1 MNPNVRG
8 VRLVKLKE
16 VQDER
21 GFLTVGEFEKDIPFP
36 VKRYFIVHS
45 VPAGKVRGEHAHKEC
60 HQFML
65 CVSGSVKVRIDDGRN
80 SAEVILNQPHEGLY
94 IPPGVWGVQYDYS
107 SDARLLVYASHYYDR
122 ADYIF
127 DYDEFKNTVL

>member
-21 GFLTVGEFEKDIPFP
+21 GFLTVGEFEKDIPFA